1 MFAHRYAGTSPTSSV
16 TPPGIRR
23 HLVHSGYA
31 CAASSCSA
39 NYYHVSAGVGVADT
53 NALALGFNAVAAQNG
68 RPLAAPVRTYITGRS
83 IGGHIAAAAVEAETL
98 ATAVN
103 KYHYHAALPMC
114 GVMADVEVFNR
125 FVGLQAAA
133 QALAGVP
140 DQPFGSW
147 TNVQAQVS
155 SSLFTSFSTAALP
168 TTPIITTA
176 KGAQLGDLY
185 VPFAMQ
191 QICARR
197 AATNGSSALLVQC
210 AQCGAAHANFTVAG
224 QVESFEALAS

>member
-1 MFAHRYAGTSPTSSV
+1 
-16 TPPGIRR
+16 
-23 HLVHSGYA
+23 
-31 CAASSCSA
+31 
-39 NYYHVSAGVGVADT
+39 
-53 NALALGFNAVAAQNG
+53 
-68 RPLAAPVRTYITGRS
+68 
-83 IGGHIAAAAVEAETL
+83 
-98 ATAVN
+98 
-103 KYHYHAALPMC
+103 MC

-191 QICARR
+191 QIHARR
-197 AATNGSSALLVQC
+197 AATNGSSALLVQY
-210 AQCGAAHANFTVAG
+210 AQCGAAHCDFTVAG
-224 QVESFEALAS
+224 QVESFEALAA